1 MSKNE
6 KDNLSAK
13 IQINWYPGHMVRTK
27 RQIKE
32 LLPLVDFVI
41 EVIDSRVPFSSKAI
55 DAESFTKNK
64 PRIYVFSKYDFC
76 DKIETDKWIKKYK
89 GEGNSVICLNLL
101 NQNESKKLQNE
112 IDKIGNKINA
122 KRKEKGLKPKKVRG
136 LVVGVP
142 NSGKSTLINMLAK
155 KKIAKVG
162 NTPGFTK
169 NLSWLN
175 AGSVQLLDSPGV
187 LWPKFSEKVSFN
199 LASTSAIREEV
210 LPIEEVGYYIL
221 NFLNTYYK
229 DILENR
235 YNLKEFTGD
244 YENYECIGKKIGA
257 IKGGE
262 ADIKRICKFILNDLR
277 NANIKNI
284 TFDRFDENE

>member
-1 MSKNE
+1 ME
-6 KDNLSAK
+6 KEDNSYHK
-13 IQINWYPGHMVRTK
+13 INLNWYPGHMVKTK

-41 EVIDSRVPFSSKAI
+41 EVIDSRVPLSSKVI

-64 PRIYVFSKYDFC
+64 PRIYVFSKYDLC
-76 DKIETDKWIKKYK
+76 DKVETDKWIEKYK
-89 GEGNSVICLNLL
+89 SDGNSVICLNLL
-101 NQNESKKLQNE
+101 NQNEAKKLQNE
-112 IDKIGNKINA
+112 IEKIGNKINA
-122 KRKEKGLKPKKVRG
+122 KRSEKGLKPKKVRG

-229 DILENR
+229 DILDAR

-244 YENYECIGKKIGA
+244 YENYEVIGKKIGA

-262 ADIKRICKFILNDLR
+262 ADIKRISKFILNDLR
-277 NANIKNI
+277 NANIKKI
-284 TFDRFDENE
+284 TFDRYDEYE

>member
-1 MSKNE
+1 MNKNE

-13 IQINWYPGHMVRTK
+13 IQINWYPGHMVKTK

-41 EVIDSRVPFSSKAI
+41 EVIDSRVPLSSKVI

-64 PRIYVFSKYDFC
+64 PRIYVFSKYDLC
-76 DKIETDKWIKKYK
+76 DKVETDKWIEKYK
-89 GEGNSVICLNLL
+89 SDGNSVICLNLL
-101 NQNESKKLQNE
+101 NQNEAKKLQNE
-112 IDKIGNKINA
+112 IEKIGNKINK
-122 KRKEKGLKPKKVRG
+122 KRAEKGLKPKKVRG

-155 KKIAKVG
+155 KKVAKVG

-210 LPIEEVGYYIL
+210 LPVEEVGYYIL

-229 DILENR
+229 DILEDR
-235 YNLKEFTGD
+235 YNINEFTGD
-244 YENYECIGKKIGA
+244 YDNYITIGKKIGA

-262 ADIKRICKFILNDLR
+262 ADIKRISKFILNDLR